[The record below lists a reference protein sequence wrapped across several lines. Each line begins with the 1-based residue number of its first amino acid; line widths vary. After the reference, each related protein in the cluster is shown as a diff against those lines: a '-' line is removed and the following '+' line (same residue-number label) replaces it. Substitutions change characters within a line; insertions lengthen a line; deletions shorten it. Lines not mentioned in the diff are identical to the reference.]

1 MKTFGRSVISTIM
14 SVIMVLS
21 CFAGMTFSVGADNG
35 CDMKKTIDSMS
46 VGDTF
51 IFGSYPQ
58 TDVTDELGSQLT
70 AAAPSTDEWTSYNYY
85 YIDDRSDYM
94 KYYDLIYDE
103 EMYRGVYFTGYR
115 IWDEINTTSSAD
127 YADNV
132 YYAGQSDNGYKIKN
146 IYWFR
151 YDPLVWRI
159 LDPSTGYVLCEDIID
174 SQAYNDRCY
183 PYGRDVNGNI
193 VYYNDGTYMHYAN
206 NWEYSTIRTWL
217 NETFF
222 ATAFSSSERSQILC
236 TALTT
241 PAYST
246 SYSEYDVGETE
257 DYVFLPSYQDILNI
271 AYGFSSDCS
280 ECDMNRR
287 ANASD
292 YAKSQ
297 GVGVNSSY
305 TDKDGNYTL
314 RYYLRSASYFSNF
327 ISEVGSSGRVDHYFS
342 VYFTERGIRPVLCLN
357 PSSIVSI
364 THTEVPIEGKDAT
377 CAEKGLTNGVKCSV
391 CGEILTPQT
400 EIEKLAHTRVKIA
413 GKPATCTQTGLT
425 NGVKCSVCGTVLTA
439 QRTTAKS
446 EHRYVSGKCTVC
458 GANDPNYKPAE
469 TTTAKPAETAT
480 VKPDETATAKPAE
493 TATAKPAETTTEKTS
508 ETTTAKQAETTT
520 AKSAEATTAKPAET
534 TTEKTSE
541 TTTAKPAEITTV
553 KSFETTTAKPA
564 ETKTI
569 KSAESPITK
578 QSELTTAKTAEA
590 TTVKPS
596 ETTAVKPT
604 ESKKKADEKLE
615 FAESVDVE
623 GKIDEEN
630 RKVLIL
636 PNQSAGITLD
646 DFKAMF
652 KGAVSVAGEKTENV
666 CNGMRFIFNGNEY
679 MFIIK
684 GDTQADGKITA
695 KDARTMLRIAAR
707 LEQPDEITKE
717 AADIDSDSKVTSK
730 EARSVLRFAARLQSK
745 IYE

>member
-1 MKTFGRSVISTIM
+1 M

-21 CFAGMTFSVGADNG
+21 CFAGITFSVSADNG

-70 AAAPSTDEWTSYNYY
+70 AAAPSIDEWTSYNYY

-103 EMYRGVYFTGYR
+103 EMYRGVYFTWYR
-115 IWDEINTTSSAD
+115 IWDGINTTSSAD

-132 YYAGQSDNGYKIKN
+132 YYAGQSDNGYEIKN

-159 LDPSTGYVLCEDIID
+159 LDPSTGYALCEDIID

-183 PYGRDVNGNI
+183 SNRDVNGNM
-193 VYYNDGTYMHYAN
+193 VYYSDGTYMHYAN
-206 NWEYSTIRTWL
+206 NWEYSAIRTWL

-222 ATAFSSSERSQILC
+222 AAAFSLSERSQILY

-297 GVGVNSSY
+297 GAGVNSSY
-305 TDKDGNYTL
+305 ADEDGNYTS
-314 RYYLRSASYFSNF
+314 RYYLRSASYFSLF
-327 ISEVGSSGRVDHYFS
+327 ISEVGSSGRVDHYWS
-342 VYFTERGIRPVLCLN
+342 SYFTERGIRPALRLN

-364 THTEVPIEGKDAT
+364 THTEVTIEGRAAT
-377 CAEKGLTNGVKCSV
+377 CTQKGLTDGVKCSV

-400 EIEKLAHTRVKIA
+400 EIAKLAHTRVKIA

-425 NGVKCSVCGTVLTA
+425 DGVKCSVCGTVLTA

-458 GANDPNYKPAE
+458 SANDPNYKPAE
-469 TTTAKPAETAT
+469 TTTAKQAETT
-480 VKPDETATAKPAE
+480 TAKPAE
-493 TATAKPAETTTEKTS
+493 ITTVKPAETMTEKTSETSTAKPAETTTEKPS
-508 ETTTAKQAETTT
+508 ET
-520 AKSAEATTAKPAET
+520 TTAKPAET

-541 TTTAKPAEITTV
+541 TTTAKPAETTTENTSETTTV
-553 KSFETTTAKPA
+553 KQSEVTTAKQAETTTKTAETTTAKPT
-564 ETKTI
+564 ET
-569 KSAESPITK
+569 
-578 QSELTTAKTAEA
+578 TTA
-590 TTVKPS
+590 KPS
-596 ETTAVKPT
+596 ETTAAKPT
-604 ESKKKADEKLE
+604 EPTTKADEKLE
-615 FAESVDVE
+615 FAESADVE
-623 GKIDEEN
+623 GKIDEDN
-630 RKVLIL
+630 KNVSIL
-636 PNQSAGITLD
+636 PKESKGITLD

-652 KGAVSVAGEKTENV
+652 KGAVSVTGENTEKA
-666 CNGMRFIFNGNEY
+666 CNGMKFIFNDSEY
-679 MFIIK
+679 TFIIK
-684 GDTQADGKITA
+684 GDTKADGKITA
-695 KDARTMLRIAAR
+695 ADARSILRIAAK
-707 LEQPDEITKE
+707 LESPDDITKE
-717 AADIDSDSKVTSK
+717 AADIDSDTKVTSK
-730 EARSVLRFAARLQSK
+730 EARIVLRFASRLQSK